1 MAASDSEIFRG
12 PDAGVRVIAR
22 LDVKNQFVIKGIHL
36 EGLRK
41 VGDPV
46 DLAKAYYAAGI
57 DEIVF
62 IDSVASLYG
71 RNNLFPVI
79 RKASEEI
86 FVPITIGGGIRSVDD
101 VAQALD
107 SGADKV
113 AINTAAV
120 HNHKLIEDVARK
132 YGSQCVVAS
141 IQTKK
146 VPGGW
151 EAYVDAG
158 REKTGLSA
166 LDWARRLVE
175 RGAGE
180 MIVTSIDQEGTKSGF
195 DVDVAQTINEAVNI
209 PVIVSG
215 GYGQP
220 RHIGELLKRTRP
232 SGLCFASVL
241 HYKIATVSDLRDA
254 ARAAGAP
261 A

>member
-1 MAASDSEIFRG
+1 M
-12 PDAGVRVIAR
+12 RVIAR

-41 VGDPV
+41 VGDPNE
-46 DLAKAYYAAGI
+46 LAKAYYAQGV
-57 DEIVF
+57 DEIMF
-62 IDSVASLYG
+62 MDSVASLYG

-79 RKASEEI
+79 RKASEEV

-120 HNHKLIEDVARK
+120 HSPKLIEDVARK

-146 VPGGW
+146 VSGGW
-151 EAYVDAG
+151 EAYIDAG

-166 LDWARRLVE
+166 LDWARRVVE
-175 RGAGE
+175 LGAGE
-180 MIVTSIDQEGTKSGF
+180 MVVTSIDQEGTKSGF
-195 DVDVAQTINEAVNI
+195 DVEVAQAINDSVTI
-209 PVIVSG
+209 PVIISG

-220 RHIGELLKRTRP
+220 RHIGDLWKRTQP

-241 HYKIATVSDLRDA
+241 HYKTATVADLKEA
-254 ARAAGAP
+254 VRAAECI
-261 A
+261 

>member
-1 MAASDSEIFRG
+1 M
-12 PDAGVRVIAR
+12 RVIAR

-41 VGDPV
+41 VGDPIE
-46 DLAKAYYAAGI
+46 LAKAYYAAGI

-79 RKASEEI
+79 RKASEEV

-113 AINTAAV
+113 AINTAGV
-120 HNHKLIEDVARK
+120 HNPKLIEDVAKK

-158 REKTGLSA
+158 REKTGLNA
-166 LDWARRLVE
+166 LDWAKRLVE
-175 RGAGE
+175 LGAGE

-195 DVDVAQTINEAVNI
+195 DVEVAQAINESVNI
-209 PVIVSG
+209 PVIISG

-220 RHIGELLKRTRP
+220 KHVGELLKRTQP

-241 HYKIATVSDLRDA
+241 HYKTASVADLRTVL
-254 ARAAGAP
+254 REAGAP

>member
-1 MAASDSEIFRG
+1 
-12 PDAGVRVIAR
+12 VRVIAR

-41 VGDPV
+41 VGDPIE
-46 DLAKAYYAAGI
+46 LAKAYYAAGI
-57 DEIVF
+57 DEIMF
-62 IDSVASLYG
+62 MDSVASLYG

-79 RKASEEI
+79 RKASEEV

-120 HNHKLIEDVARK
+120 HSPKLIEDVARK

-158 REKTGLSA
+158 REKTGQSA
-166 LDWARRLVE
+166 LDWAKRVVE
-175 RGAGE
+175 LGAGE
-180 MIVTSIDQEGTKSGF
+180 MVVTSIDQEGTKSGF
-195 DVDVAQTINEAVNI
+195 DVEVAQAINDSVRI
-209 PVIVSG
+209 PVIISG

-220 RHIGELLKRTRP
+220 RHIGELWKRTQP

-241 HYKIATVSDLRDA
+241 HYKTATVAELKEA
-254 ARAAGAP
+254 VRAAEQP
-261 A
+261 

>member
-1 MAASDSEIFRG
+1 M
-12 PDAGVRVIAR
+12 RVIAR

-41 VGDPV
+41 VGDPIE
-46 DLAKAYYAAGI
+46 LAKAYYADGI
-57 DEIVF
+57 DEIMF
-62 IDSVASLYG
+62 MDSVASLYG

-79 RKASEEI
+79 RKASEEV

-120 HNHKLIEDVARK
+120 HSPKLIEDVARK

-166 LDWARRLVE
+166 LDWAKRVVE
-175 RGAGE
+175 LGAGE
-180 MIVTSIDQEGTKSGF
+180 MVVTSIDQEGTKSGF
-195 DVDVAQTINEAVNI
+195 DVEVAQAINDSINI
-209 PVIVSG
+209 PVIISG

-220 RHIGELLKRTRP
+220 KHIGELWKRTQP

-241 HYKIATVSDLRDA
+241 HYKTAKVADLKEA
-254 ARAAGAP
+254 VRAAEQP
-261 A
+261 

>member
-1 MAASDSEIFRG
+1 M
-12 PDAGVRVIAR
+12 IAR
-22 LDVKNQFVIKGIHL
+22 LDVKNEFVIKGIHL

-41 VGDPV
+41 VGNPNE
-46 DLAKAYYAAGI
+46 LAKMYYASGI

-62 IDSVASLYG
+62 IDCVASLYN

-79 RKASEEI
+79 RKASEEV
-86 FVPITIGGGIRSVDD
+86 FVPITIGGGLRSVDD
-101 VAQALD
+101 VAMALD

-120 HNHKLIEDVARK
+120 HSPHLIEDVAKK

-146 VPGGW
+146 VSTGW

-166 LDWARRLVE
+166 LDWAKRLVE
-175 RGAGE
+175 LGAGE
-180 MIVTSIDQEGTKSGF
+180 LLVTSIDQEGTKSGF
-195 DVDVAQTINEAVNI
+195 DTDVAAAINEAVNI

-220 RHIGELLKRTRP
+220 RHIGELLKRTHP
-232 SGLCFASVL
+232 SALCFASVL
-241 HYKIATVSDLRDA
+241 HYRTASVLDLKQA
-254 ARAAGAP
+254 VLTAELQAI
-261 A
+261 